1 MFMFVQ
7 VGKSALVS
15 QFLWERF
22 LTDYRPTVEEFNWVE
37 YDVEEGSALMLQV
50 SVPPFAS
57 SASYGKIL

>member
-57 SASYGKIL
+57 SAYGKIL